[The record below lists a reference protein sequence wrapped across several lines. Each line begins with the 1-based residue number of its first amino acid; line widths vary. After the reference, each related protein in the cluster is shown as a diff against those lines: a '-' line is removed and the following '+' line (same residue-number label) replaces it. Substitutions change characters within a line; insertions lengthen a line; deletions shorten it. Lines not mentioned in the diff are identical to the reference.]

1 MSSPAQFKRARNA
14 VRLMS
19 SSLVRPYYLDDERR
33 MPLVIEPSSTDLD
46 LVSWAS
52 DRRQF
57 IADELSRHGALLLR
71 GFSIRSVQQFEQFI
85 DVTSGGAL
93 PYSERS
99 SPRSQVS
106 GNIFTSTDYPASEKI
121 FLHNE
126 QSYNLQFPL
135 KIYFF
140 CLLPAEVGGET
151 PVADT
156 RQLLASIRPDIRR
169 RFSEQGYLYVRNFG
183 NGFGLSWQETF
194 QTSSKTEVEQYCRQH
209 QIGCQWLAGNRLRT
223 SQRRD
228 AIATHPRTGE
238 QAWFNHATFFHVSTL
253 EPVIRERVLAEF
265 PEVALPNN
273 TYYGDGSRIEAETMD
288 HLQGVYLQH
297 KIPFTWQQF
306 DVLML
311 DNMLAAHGREAF
323 KGQRKVVT
331 GMADPNLWKDCKAKD

>member
-57 IADELSRHGALLLR
+57 IVDELSRHGALLLR

-183 NGFGLSWQETF
+183 NGFGLSWQETWSF
-194 QTSSKTEVEQYCRQH
+194 
-209 QIGCQWLAGNRLRT
+209 A
-223 SQRRD
+223 
-228 AIATHPRTGE
+228 
-238 QAWFNHATFFHVSTL
+238 
-253 EPVIRERVLAEF
+253 
-265 PEVALPNN
+265 
-273 TYYGDGSRIEAETMD
+273 
-288 HLQGVYLQH
+288 HL
-297 KIPFTWQQF
+297 W
-306 DVLML
+306 
-311 DNMLAAHGREAF
+311 
-323 KGQRKVVT
+323 
-331 GMADPNLWKDCKAKD
+331 